1 MGCIGSRGGML
12 LKTYGLVGT
21 SGTGKSFHAVG
32 LANER
37 GIPCVIDDGL
47 LIEDTRILAGIS
59 AKKEATR
66 LSAIRRALFMDPE
79 HAEKVREAIRLKKPS
94 SVLIL
99 GTSEKMIE
107 RIAQRLQLPP
117 VEEWIRI
124 EDIASKRD
132 IRRAQKNRKEEGKHI
147 IPVPTFE
154 VRKDFSGYFIDPLRI
169 FRSRGKSRQEIAEK
183 TVVRPTYSYFGKFY
197 IADSAVESIAL
208 YSAQNV
214 EGVCRVQRC
223 EISSREDGVS
233 VHIIISAYY
242 GFPVHRTLAQIQ
254 RCVRESVTYMTGLN
268 VLDINVEARKL
279 ITPKE
284 TGKAKA

>member
-1 MGCIGSRGGML
+1 ML

>member
-1 MGCIGSRGGML
+1 
-12 LKTYGLVGT
+12 LKTYGLVGS

-32 LANER
+32 LANTR

-47 LIEDTRILAGIS
+47 LIEGTRILAGIS

-94 SVLIL
+94 SVLVL
-99 GTSEKMIE
+99 GTSKKMIE
-107 RIAQRLQLPP
+107 RIAQRLQLLP

-132 IRRAQKNRKEEGKHI
+132 IHRAQKNRKEEGKHI

-154 VRKDFSGYFIDPLRI
+154 VQKDFSGYFIDPLRI
-169 FRSRGKSRQEIAEK
+169 FRSRGKGRQDAAEK
-183 TVVRPTYSYFGKFY
+183 TVVRPTYSYFGRFY

-208 YSAQNV
+208 YGAQNV

-223 EISSREDGVS
+223 EISSQVDGICI
-233 VHIIISAYY
+233 HIIISVYY
-242 GFPVHRTLAQIQ
+242 GFPIHRTLVQIQ
-254 RCVRESVTYMTGLN
+254 RCVRESITYMTGLN

-284 TGKAKA
+284 TEKAKV